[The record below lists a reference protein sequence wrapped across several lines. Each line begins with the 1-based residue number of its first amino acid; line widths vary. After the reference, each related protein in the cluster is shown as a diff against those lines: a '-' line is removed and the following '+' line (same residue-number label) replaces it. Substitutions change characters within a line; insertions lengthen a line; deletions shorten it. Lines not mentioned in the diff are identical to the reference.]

1 MLLYCLKCRKK
12 QTVKILGQQR
22 RRKTIILLK
31 SAVCYCKRSGFIKKL
46 QANGLLSILELKTPL
61 SKIPQLGVIFL

>member
-31 SAVCYCKRSGFIKKL
+31 SAVCYCKKSGLIQKL
-46 QANGLLSILELKTPL
+46 EVGGLLSILELKTPL